1 MDKYNWDLTK
11 LIKDEEDFKKKYAEA
26 DKLLD
31 EAHHLLLNFKDNFK
45 DAILKLIE
53 AQRKVINIYV
63 FAHMNADAD
72 TRDTE
77 GQRLHLKALNLGS
90 KLDEVGAPLKP
101 ALLSLSREELDKL
114 IKDND
119 MEDYRLFIEK
129 IYRFKD
135 HVLTEKEESILSA
148 YGFLENAPFDAYNLL
163 TNADITF
170 EDLESTDTKLNGATF
185 ISLLRNKEEKV
196 RREAFQKYYKSYKG
210 LENVISSLYLNN
222 VKAMTTEA
230 KLRGYN
236 SALEMELYGDKVD
249 VSVYENL
256 IAAVHE
262 NLPALYKYYEIKKNF
277 LGLKE
282 QHMYDVYL
290 NLTKEEPKKIP
301 YEDAVEM
308 VLESLKPMGEEY
320 TKIAREGL
328 MSRWV
333 DVYPKE
339 GKRDGAYS
347 FGTYDS
353 PPYILMNYNDDL
365 QSVFTL
371 AHELGHSMHSYFSRT
386 NNKYIYSD
394 YTIFVAEVASTT
406 NELLL
411 LNYLMDKATTPEEEI
426 YLIDHYIDSFK
437 STVFRQTMFAEF
449 EKITHERVENGDAL
463 TSADFKD
470 IYYNLNKLYFGD
482 AVISDEE
489 IAYEWSRIPHFYT
502 DFYVYKY
509 ATGFSSAVTL
519 SKNILSGDK
528 EKLEAYLN
536 FLKDGSNH
544 YPLEQLKSA
553 GVDLTT
559 KEGVGTAMR
568 EFNTLVERLDKI
580 IG

>member
-11 LIKDEEDFKKKYAEA
+11 LVKDEEDFKKKYAEA

-53 AQRKVINIYV
+53 AQRKVMNIYV

-148 YGFLENAPFDAYNLL
+148 YGFLENAPFDTYNLL

-170 EDLESTDTKLNGATF
+170 EDLESTDTKLTGATF
-185 ISLLRNKEEKV
+185 ISLLRNKDEKV

-236 SALEMELYGDKVD
+236 SSLEMELYGDKVD
-249 VSVYENL
+249 VTVYENL

-301 YEDAVEM
+301 YEEAVEM

-320 TKIAREGL
+320 TEIAREGL

-411 LNYLMDKATTPEEEI
+411 LNYLMEKATTPEEEI

-449 EKITHERVENGDAL
+449 EKITHERVEKGDAL

-470 IYYNLNKLYFGD
+470 IYHNLNKLYFGD

-528 EKLEAYLN
+528 DKLEAYLN

>member
-53 AQRKVINIYV
+53 AQRKVMNIYV

-135 HVLTEKEESILSA
+135 HVLTKKEESILSA

-170 EDLESTDTKLNGATF
+170 EDLESTDTKLTGATF

-236 SALEMELYGDKVD
+236 SSLEMELYGDKVD
-249 VSVYENL
+249 VAVYENL

-320 TKIAREGL
+320 TEIAREGL

-411 LNYLMDKATTPEEEI
+411 LNYLMDKATTLEEEI

-449 EKITHERVENGDAL
+449 EKITHERVEKGDAL

>member
-31 EAHHLLLNFKDNFK
+31 EAHRLLLNFKDNFK
-45 DAILKLIE
+45 EVILKLIE
-53 AQRKVINIYV
+53 AQRKVMNIYV

-101 ALLSLSREELDKL
+101 ALLALSREELDKL
-114 IKDND
+114 IKDNE
-119 MEDYRLFIEK
+119 MEDYRLFIDK

-170 EDLESTDTKLNGATF
+170 EDLESIDTKLNGATF
-185 ISLLRNKEEKV
+185 ISLLRNKDEKV

-236 SALEMELYGDKVD
+236 SSLEMELYGDKVD

-308 VLESLKPMGEEY
+308 VLQSLKPMGEEY

-411 LNYLMDKATTPEEEI
+411 LNYLMEKATTPEEEI

-449 EKITHERVENGDAL
+449 EKITHERVEKGDAL

-568 EFNTLVERLDKI
+568 EFNSLVKRLDKI

>member
-11 LIKDEEDFKKKYAEA
+11 LVKDEEDFKKKYAEA

-45 DAILKLIE
+45 DAILKLVE
-53 AQRKVINIYV
+53 AQRKVMNIYV

-119 MEDYRLFIEK
+119 MEDYRLFIDK

-185 ISLLRNKEEKV
+185 ISLLRNKDEKV

-353 PPYILMNYNDDL
+353 PPYILMNYNEDL

-371 AHELGHSMHSYFSRT
+371 AHELGHSMHSYYSRT

-449 EKITHERVENGDAL
+449 EKITHERVEKGDAL

-528 EKLEAYLN
+528 DKLEAYLN

>member
-11 LIKDEEDFKKKYAEA
+11 LIKDEDDFKKKYDEA

-31 EAHHLLLNFKDNFK
+31 EAAHLLLNFKDNFK

-53 AQRKVINIYV
+53 AQRKVMNIYV

-101 ALLSLSREELDKL
+101 ALLSLSREELDNL

-119 MEDYRLFIEK
+119 MEDYRLFIDK

-170 EDLESTDTKLNGATF
+170 EDMESTDTKLTGATF
-185 ISLLRNKEEKV
+185 ISLLRNKDGKV

-236 SALEMELYGDKVD
+236 SALEMELFGDKVD
-249 VSVYENL
+249 VTVYENL

-290 NLTKEEPKKIP
+290 NLTKKEPKKIP
-301 YEDAVEM
+301 YEEAVET

-328 MSRWV
+328 NSRWV

-353 PPYILMNYNDDL
+353 PPYILMNYNEDL

-449 EKITHERVENGDAL
+449 EKITHERVEKGDAL

-528 EKLEAYLN
+528 DKLEAYLN
-536 FLKDGSNH
+536 FLKDGSNN

-568 EFNTLVERLDKI
+568 EFNSLVERLDKI

>member
-11 LIKDEEDFKKKYAEA
+11 LVKDEEDFKKKYAEA

-53 AQRKVINIYV
+53 AQRKVMNIYV

-90 KLDEVGAPLKP
+90 KLDEVAAPLKP

-135 HVLTEKEESILSA
+135 HVLTKKEESILSA

-170 EDLESTDTKLNGATF
+170 EDLESTDTKLTGATF

-196 RREAFQKYYKSYKG
+196 RREAFQKYYKSYNG

-353 PPYILMNYNDDL
+353 PPYILMNYNEDL

-449 EKITHERVENGDAL
+449 EKITHERVEKGDAL
-463 TSADFKD
+463 ISADFKD

-528 EKLEAYLN
+528 DKLEAYLN
-536 FLKDGSNH
+536 FLKDGSNN

>member
-31 EAHHLLLNFKDNFK
+31 EAHRLLLNFKDNFK
-45 DAILKLIE
+45 EVILKLIE
-53 AQRKVINIYV
+53 AQRKVMNIYV

-77 GQRLHLKALNLGS
+77 GQRMHLKALNLGS

-101 ALLSLSREELDKL
+101 ALLALSREELDKL

-135 HVLTEKEESILSA
+135 HVLTKKEESILSA

-185 ISLLRNKEEKV
+185 ISLLRYKDEKV

-222 VKAMTTEA
+222 LKAMTTEA

-236 SALEMELYGDKVD
+236 SSLEMELYGDKVD

-277 LGLKE
+277 LGLNE

-301 YEDAVEM
+301 YEEAVEM

-320 TKIAREGL
+320 TEIAREGL

-353 PPYILMNYNDDL
+353 PPYILMNYNEDL

-411 LNYLMDKATTPEEEI
+411 LNYLMEKATTPEEEI

-449 EKITHERVENGDAL
+449 EKITHERVEKGDAL

>member
-31 EAHHLLLNFKDNFK
+31 EAAHLLLNFKDNFK

-53 AQRKVINIYV
+53 AQRKVMNIYV

-114 IKDND
+114 IKDNE

-135 HVLTEKEESILSA
+135 HVLTKKEESILSA

-185 ISLLRNKEEKV
+185 ISLLRNKDEKV

-249 VSVYENL
+249 ISVYENL

-301 YEDAVEM
+301 YEEAVEM

-328 MSRWV
+328 TTRWV

-411 LNYLMDKATTPEEEI
+411 LNYLMEKATTPEEEI

-449 EKITHERVENGDAL
+449 EKITHERVEKGDAL

>member
-45 DAILKLIE
+45 EVILKLIE
-53 AQRKVINIYV
+53 AQRKVMNIYV
-63 FAHMNADAD
+63 FAHMNSDAD
-72 TRDTE
+72 TRNTE

-185 ISLLRNKEEKV
+185 ISLLRNKDEKV

-236 SALEMELYGDKVD
+236 SSLEMELYGDKVD

-301 YEDAVEM
+301 YEEAVEM

-333 DVYPKE
+333 DVYPKD

-353 PPYILMNYNDDL
+353 PPYILMNYNEDL

-411 LNYLMDKATTPEEEI
+411 LNYLMDKATTSEEEI

-449 EKITHERVENGDAL
+449 EKITHERVEKGDAL
-463 TSADFKD
+463 TSADFKE

-528 EKLEAYLN
+528 DKLEAYLN

>member
-26 DKLLD
+26 DELLD

-53 AQRKVINIYV
+53 AQRKVMNIYV

-119 MEDYRLFIEK
+119 MEDYRLFIDK

-135 HVLTEKEESILSA
+135 HVLTKKEESILSA

-185 ISLLRNKEEKV
+185 ISLLRNKDEKV

-222 VKAMTTEA
+222 VKAVTTEA

-236 SALEMELYGDKVD
+236 SSLEMELYGDKVD

-320 TKIAREGL
+320 TKVAREGL

-449 EKITHERVENGDAL
+449 EKITHERVEKGDAL

-528 EKLEAYLN
+528 DKLKAYLN
-536 FLKDGSNH
+536 FLKDGSKN

>member
-53 AQRKVINIYV
+53 AQRKVMNIYV
-63 FAHMNADAD
+63 FAHMDADAD

-135 HVLTEKEESILSA
+135 HVLTKKEESILSA

-170 EDLESTDTKLNGATF
+170 EDLESIDTKLNGATF
-185 ISLLRNKEEKV
+185 ISLLRNKDEKV

-277 LGLKE
+277 LDLKE

-301 YEDAVEM
+301 YEEAVEM

-328 MSRWV
+328 MTRWV

-449 EKITHERVENGDAL
+449 EKITHERVEKGDAL
-463 TSADFKD
+463 TSADFKE

-568 EFNTLVERLDKI
+568 EFNSLVKRLDKI

>member
-11 LIKDEEDFKKKYAEA
+11 LVKDEEDFKKKYAEA

-53 AQRKVINIYV
+53 AQRKVMNIYV

-135 HVLTEKEESILSA
+135 HVLTEREESILSA

-170 EDLESTDTKLNGATF
+170 EDLESTDTKLTGATF
-185 ISLLRNKEEKV
+185 ISLLRNKDEKV

-320 TKIAREGL
+320 TEIAREGL

-411 LNYLMDKATTPEEEI
+411 LNYLMEKATTPEEEI

-449 EKITHERVENGDAL
+449 EKITHERVEKGDAL

-528 EKLEAYLN
+528 DKLEAYLN

>member
-11 LIKDEEDFKKKYAEA
+11 LIKDEDDFKKKYDEA
-26 DKLLD
+26 NKLLD

-53 AQRKVINIYV
+53 AQRKVMNIYV

-135 HVLTEKEESILSA
+135 HVLTKKEEFILSA

-185 ISLLRNKEEKV
+185 ISLLRNKDEKV

-236 SALEMELYGDKVD
+236 SALEMELFGDKVD
-249 VSVYENL
+249 VTVYENL

-262 NLPALYKYYEIKKNF
+262 NLPALYKYYKIKKNF

-320 TKIAREGL
+320 TEIARKGL
-328 MSRWV
+328 NSRWV
-333 DVYPKE
+333 DAYPKD

-449 EKITHERVENGDAL
+449 EKITHERVEKGDAL
-463 TSADFKD
+463 TSAEFKD

-528 EKLEAYLN
+528 DKLEAYLN
-536 FLKDGSNH
+536 FLKDGSNN

-559 KEGVGTAMR
+559 KEGVGNAMR
-568 EFNTLVERLDKI
+568 EFNSLVERLGQI

>member
-31 EAHHLLLNFKDNFK
+31 EAHRLLLNFKDNFK
-45 DAILKLIE
+45 EVILKLIE
-53 AQRKVINIYV
+53 AQRKVMNIYV

-72 TRDTE
+72 TRNTE

-101 ALLSLSREELDKL
+101 TLLSLSREELDKL

-185 ISLLRNKEEKV
+185 ISLLRNKDEKV

-236 SALEMELYGDKVD
+236 SSLEMELYGDKVD

-320 TKIAREGL
+320 TEIARKGL

-449 EKITHERVENGDAL
+449 EKITHERVEKGDAL

-528 EKLEAYLN
+528 EKLVAYLN

>member
-31 EAHHLLLNFKDNFK
+31 EGHHLLLNFKDNFK

-53 AQRKVINIYV
+53 AQRKVMNIYV

-119 MEDYRLFIEK
+119 MEEYRLFIEK

-163 TNADITF
+163 INADITF

-185 ISLLRNKEEKV
+185 ISLLRNKDEKV

-301 YEDAVEM
+301 YEEAVEM

-411 LNYLMDKATTPEEEI
+411 LNYLMDKAATPEEEI

-449 EKITHERVENGDAL
+449 EKITHERVEKGDAL

-568 EFNTLVERLDKI
+568 EFNSLVERLDKI

>member
-11 LIKDEEDFKKKYAEA
+11 LVKDEEDFKKKYDEA

-31 EAHHLLLNFKDNFK
+31 EAAHLLLNFKDNFK

-53 AQRKVINIYV
+53 AQRKVMNIYV

-101 ALLSLSREELDKL
+101 AFLSLSREELDKL

-170 EDLESTDTKLNGATF
+170 EDLESTDTKLTGATF
-185 ISLLRNKEEKV
+185 ISLLRNKDEKV

-236 SALEMELYGDKVD
+236 SSLEMELFGDKVD

-301 YEDAVEM
+301 YEEAVEM

-320 TKIAREGL
+320 TNIAREGL

-353 PPYILMNYNDDL
+353 PPYILMNYNEDL

-386 NNKYIYSD
+386 NNKYVYSD

-411 LNYLMDKATTPEEEI
+411 LNYLMDKASTPEEEI

-449 EKITHERVENGDAL
+449 EKITHERVEKGDAL

-470 IYYNLNKLYFGD
+470 IYYHLNKLYFGD

-528 EKLEAYLN
+528 DKLKAYLN
-536 FLKDGSNH
+536 FLKDGSKN

-568 EFNTLVERLDKI
+568 EFNSLVERLGQI
-580 IG
+580 I

>member
-1 MDKYNWDLTK
+1 MDKYNWDLSK
-11 LIKDEEDFKKKYAEA
+11 LIKDEEDFKKKYDEA
-26 DKLLD
+26 YKFLD
-31 EAHHLLLNFKDNFK
+31 EAAHLLLNFKDNFK

-53 AQRKVINIYV
+53 AQRKVMNIYV

-101 ALLSLSREELDKL
+101 ALLSLSREELNKL

-170 EDLESTDTKLNGATF
+170 EDLESTDTKLTGATF
-185 ISLLRNKEEKV
+185 ISLLRNKDEKV

-222 VKAMTTEA
+222 VKAVTTEA

-277 LGLKE
+277 LGLNE

-301 YEDAVEM
+301 YEEAVEM

-353 PPYILMNYNDDL
+353 PPYILMNYNEDL

-411 LNYLMDKATTPEEEI
+411 LNYLMDKAATPEEEI

-449 EKITHERVENGDAL
+449 EKITHERVEKGDAL

-528 EKLEAYLN
+528 DKLKAYLN
-536 FLKDGSNH
+536 FLKDGSKN
-544 YPLEQLKSA
+544 YPLEQLKNA

>member
-1 MDKYNWDLTK
+1 MDKYNWDLSK
-11 LIKDEEDFKKKYAEA
+11 LIKDEEDFKKKYDEA

-31 EAHHLLLNFKDNFK
+31 EAAHLLLNFKDNFK

-53 AQRKVINIYV
+53 AQRKVMNIYV

-101 ALLSLSREELDKL
+101 ALLSLSREELNKL

-170 EDLESTDTKLNGATF
+170 EDLESTDTKLTGATF
-185 ISLLRNKEEKV
+185 ISLLRNKDEKV

-277 LGLKE
+277 LGLNE

-301 YEDAVEM
+301 YEEAVEM

-353 PPYILMNYNDDL
+353 PPYILMNYNEDL

-371 AHELGHSMHSYFSRT
+371 AHELGHSMHSYFSRS

-411 LNYLMDKATTPEEEI
+411 LNYLMDKAATPEEEI

-449 EKITHERVENGDAL
+449 EKITHERVEKGDAL

-528 EKLEAYLN
+528 DKLKAYLN
-536 FLKDGSNH
+536 FLKDGSKN

-568 EFNTLVERLDKI
+568 EFNSLVERLGQI
-580 IG
+580 I

>member
-31 EAHHLLLNFKDNFK
+31 EAAHLLLNFKDNFK
-45 DAILKLIE
+45 DAILKIVE
-53 AQRKVINIYV
+53 AQRKVMNIYV

-114 IKDND
+114 IKDNE

-135 HVLTEKEESILSA
+135 HVLTKKEESILSA

-170 EDLESTDTKLNGATF
+170 EDLESTDTKLTGATF
-185 ISLLRNKEEKV
+185 ISLLRNKDEKV

-222 VKAMTTEA
+222 LKAMTTEA

-236 SALEMELYGDKVD
+236 SSLEMELYGDKVD

-449 EKITHERVENGDAL
+449 EKITHERVEKGDAL

>member
-1 MDKYNWDLTK
+1 MDKYNWDLSK
-11 LIKDEEDFKKKYAEA
+11 LIKDEEDFKKKYDEA

-31 EAHHLLLNFKDNFK
+31 EAAHLLLNFKDNFK

-53 AQRKVINIYV
+53 AQRKVMNIYV

-101 ALLSLSREELDKL
+101 ALLSLSREELNKL

-170 EDLESTDTKLNGATF
+170 EDLESTDTKLTGATF
-185 ISLLRNKEEKV
+185 ISLLRNKDEKV

-277 LGLKE
+277 LGLNE

-301 YEDAVEM
+301 YEEAVEM

-353 PPYILMNYNDDL
+353 PPYILMNYNEDL

-411 LNYLMDKATTPEEEI
+411 LNYLMDKAATPEEEI

-449 EKITHERVENGDAL
+449 EKITHERVEKGDAL

-470 IYYNLNKLYFGD
+470 IYYSLNKLYFGD

-528 EKLEAYLN
+528 DKLKAYLN
-536 FLKDGSNH
+536 FLKDGSKN

>member
-45 DAILKLIE
+45 EAILKLVE
-53 AQRKVINIYV
+53 AQRKVMNIYV

-72 TRDTE
+72 TKDTE

-185 ISLLRNKEEKV
+185 ISLLRNKDEKV

-236 SALEMELYGDKVD
+236 SALEMELFGDKVD

-449 EKITHERVENGDAL
+449 EKITHERVEKGDAL
-463 TSADFKD
+463 TSADFKE

-528 EKLEAYLN
+528 KKLEAYLN

-580 IG
+580 I

>member
-45 DAILKLIE
+45 DSILKLIE
-53 AQRKVINIYV
+53 AQRKVMNIYV

-135 HVLTEKEESILSA
+135 HVLTKKEESILSA

-170 EDLESTDTKLNGATF
+170 EDLESTDTKLTGATF
-185 ISLLRNKEEKV
+185 ISLLRNKDEKV

-277 LGLKE
+277 LGLNE

-301 YEDAVEM
+301 YEEAVEM

-320 TKIAREGL
+320 TEIAREGL

-353 PPYILMNYNDDL
+353 PPYILMNYNEDL

-411 LNYLMDKATTPEEEI
+411 LNYLMDKAATPEEEI

-449 EKITHERVENGDAL
+449 EKITHERVEKGDAL

-528 EKLEAYLN
+528 DKLKAYLN
-536 FLKDGSNH
+536 FLKDGSKN
-544 YPLEQLKSA
+544 YPLEQLKNA

>member
-11 LIKDEEDFKKKYAEA
+11 LVKDEEDFKKKYAEA

-53 AQRKVINIYV
+53 AQRKVMNIYV

-101 ALLSLSREELDKL
+101 ALLALSREELNKL

-119 MEDYRLFIEK
+119 MENYRLFIEK

-185 ISLLRNKEEKV
+185 ISLLRNKDEKV

-249 VSVYENL
+249 VTVYENL
-256 IAAVHE
+256 IEAVHE

-301 YEDAVEM
+301 YEEAVEM

-411 LNYLMDKATTPEEEI
+411 LNYLMDKATTSEEEI

-449 EKITHERVENGDAL
+449 EKITHERVEKGDAL
-463 TSADFKD
+463 TSADFKE

-482 AVISDEE
+482 AVNSDEE

-528 EKLEAYLN
+528 QKLEAYLN

-568 EFNTLVERLDKI
+568 EFNSLVKRLDKI

>member
-31 EAHHLLLNFKDNFK
+31 EAAHLLLNFKDNFK

-53 AQRKVINIYV
+53 AQRKVMNIYV

-185 ISLLRNKEEKV
+185 ISLLRNKDEKV

-249 VSVYENL
+249 ISVYENL

-301 YEDAVEM
+301 YEEAVEM

-328 MSRWV
+328 MTRWV

-411 LNYLMDKATTPEEEI
+411 LNYLMDKATTSEEEI

-463 TSADFKD
+463 TSADFKE

-528 EKLEAYLN
+528 DKLEAYLN

>member
-11 LIKDEEDFKKKYAEA
+11 LVKDEEDFKKKYAEA

-45 DAILKLIE
+45 DAILKFIE
-53 AQRKVINIYV
+53 AQRKVMNIYV

-185 ISLLRNKEEKV
+185 ISLLRNKDEKV
-196 RREAFQKYYKSYKG
+196 RREAFKKYYKSYKG

-236 SALEMELYGDKVD
+236 SALEMELFGDKVD

-256 IAAVHE
+256 IEAVHE

-277 LGLKE
+277 LGLNE

-301 YEDAVEM
+301 YEEAVEM

-320 TKIAREGL
+320 TEIAREGL

-482 AVISDEE
+482 VVISDEE

-519 SKNILSGDK
+519 SKTILSGDK

>member
-11 LIKDEEDFKKKYAEA
+11 LIKDEEDFKKKYDEA

-31 EAHHLLLNFKDNFK
+31 EAANLLLNFKNNFK

-53 AQRKVINIYV
+53 AQRKVMNIYV

-101 ALLSLSREELDKL
+101 ALLSLSREELNKL

-170 EDLESTDTKLNGATF
+170 EDLESTDTKLTGATF
-185 ISLLRNKEEKV
+185 ISLLRNKDEKV

-256 IAAVHE
+256 IASVHE

-301 YEDAVEM
+301 YEEAVEM

-320 TKIAREGL
+320 TEIAREGL

-353 PPYILMNYNDDL
+353 PPYILMNYNEDL

-411 LNYLMDKATTPEEEI
+411 LNYLMDKAATPEEEI

-449 EKITHERVENGDAL
+449 EKITHERVEKGDAL

-528 EKLEAYLN
+528 DKLKAYLN
-536 FLKDGSNH
+536 FLKDGSKN

-568 EFNTLVERLDKI
+568 EFNSLVERLGQI
-580 IG
+580 I

>member
-45 DAILKLIE
+45 DAILKLVE
-53 AQRKVINIYV
+53 AQRKVMNIYV

-135 HVLTEKEESILSA
+135 HVLTKKEESILSA

-170 EDLESTDTKLNGATF
+170 EDLESTDTKLTGATF
-185 ISLLRNKEEKV
+185 ISLLRNKDEKV

-236 SALEMELYGDKVD
+236 SSLEMELYGDKVD
-249 VSVYENL
+249 VTVYENL

-301 YEDAVEM
+301 YEEAVEM

-320 TKIAREGL
+320 TEIAREGL

-411 LNYLMDKATTPEEEI
+411 LNYLMEKATTPEEEI

-449 EKITHERVENGDAL
+449 EKITHERVEKGDAL

-470 IYYNLNKLYFGD
+470 IYHNLNKLYFGD

-528 EKLEAYLN
+528 DKLEAYLN

>member
-11 LIKDEEDFKKKYAEA
+11 LIKDEDDFKNKYDEA

-31 EAHHLLLNFKDNFK
+31 EVHHLLLNFKDNFK
-45 DAILKLIE
+45 EAILKLIE
-53 AQRKVINIYV
+53 AQRKVMNIYV

-170 EDLESTDTKLNGATF
+170 EDLESTDTKLTGATF
-185 ISLLRNKEEKV
+185 ISLLRNKDEKV

-222 VKAMTTEA
+222 VKAVTTEA

-236 SALEMELYGDKVD
+236 SALEMELFGDKVD

-262 NLPALYKYYEIKKNF
+262 NLPALYKYYETKKNF

-301 YEDAVEM
+301 YEDAVET

-353 PPYILMNYNDDL
+353 PPYILMNYNEDL

-449 EKITHERVENGDAL
+449 EKITHERVEKGDAL

-544 YPLEQLKSA
+544 YPLEQLKYA

>member
-11 LIKDEEDFKKKYAEA
+11 LIKDEDDFKKKYDEA

-31 EAHHLLLNFKDNFK
+31 EVHHLLLNFKDNFK

-53 AQRKVINIYV
+53 AQRKVMNIYV

-170 EDLESTDTKLNGATF
+170 EDLESTDTKLTGATF
-185 ISLLRNKEEKV
+185 ISLLRNKDEKV

-222 VKAMTTEA
+222 VKAVTTEA

-277 LGLKE
+277 LGLNE

-301 YEDAVEM
+301 YEEAVEM

-320 TKIAREGL
+320 TEIAREGL

-353 PPYILMNYNDDL
+353 PPYILMNYNEDL

-411 LNYLMDKATTPEEEI
+411 LNYLMDKAATPEEEI

-449 EKITHERVENGDAL
+449 EKITHERVEKGDAL

-528 EKLEAYLN
+528 GKLEAYLN

-544 YPLEQLKSA
+544 YPLEQLKNA

>member
-11 LIKDEEDFKKKYAEA
+11 LIKDEDDFKKKYAEA

-53 AQRKVINIYV
+53 AQRKVMNIYV

-135 HVLTEKEESILSA
+135 HVLTKKEESILSA

-185 ISLLRNKEEKV
+185 ISLLRNKDEKV

-236 SALEMELYGDKVD
+236 SSLEMELYGDKVD

-262 NLPALYKYYEIKKNF
+262 NLPALYNYYEIKKNF

-320 TKIAREGL
+320 TEIAREGL

-449 EKITHERVENGDAL
+449 EKITHERVEKGDAL

-559 KEGVGTAMR
+559 REGVGTAMR
-568 EFNTLVERLDKI
+568 EFNSLVERLDKI

>member
-1 MDKYNWDLTK
+1 MNKYNWDLTK
-11 LIKDEEDFKKKYAEA
+11 LIKDKEDFKKKYDEA

-31 EAHHLLLNFKDNFK
+31 EAAHLLLNFKDNFK

-53 AQRKVINIYV
+53 AQRKVMNIYV
-63 FAHMNADAD
+63 FAHMNADTD

-185 ISLLRNKEEKV
+185 ISILRNKDEKV

-301 YEDAVEM
+301 YEEAVEM

-411 LNYLMDKATTPEEEI
+411 LNCLMDKATTPEEEI

-449 EKITHERVENGDAL
+449 EKITHERVEKGDAL
-463 TSADFKD
+463 TSADFKE

-528 EKLEAYLN
+528 DKLKAYLN
-536 FLKDGSNH
+536 FLKDGSNN

-580 IG
+580 I

>member
-53 AQRKVINIYV
+53 AQRKVMNIYV

-101 ALLSLSREELDKL
+101 ALLSLSREELNKL

-170 EDLESTDTKLNGATF
+170 EDLESTDTKLTGATF
-185 ISLLRNKEEKV
+185 ISLLRNKDEKV

-301 YEDAVEM
+301 YEEAVEM

-353 PPYILMNYNDDL
+353 PPYILMNYNEDL

-411 LNYLMDKATTPEEEI
+411 LNYLMDKAATPEEEI

-449 EKITHERVENGDAL
+449 EKITHERVEKGDAL
-463 TSADFKD
+463 TSADFKN
-470 IYYNLNKLYFGD
+470 IFYNLNKLYFGD

-528 EKLEAYLN
+528 DKLEAYLN
-536 FLKDGSNH
+536 FLKDGSKN

>member
-1 MDKYNWDLTK
+1 MDKCNWDLTK

-45 DAILKLIE
+45 DAILKLVE
-53 AQRKVINIYV
+53 AQRKVMNIYV

-135 HVLTEKEESILSA
+135 HVLTKKEESILSA

-236 SALEMELYGDKVD
+236 SALEMELFGDKVD

-320 TKIAREGL
+320 TEIAREGL

-411 LNYLMDKATTPEEEI
+411 LNYLMDRATTPEEEI

-449 EKITHERVENGDAL
+449 EKITHERVEKGDAL

-528 EKLEAYLN
+528 DKLKAYLN
-536 FLKDGSNH
+536 FLKDGSNN

>member
-45 DAILKLIE
+45 DAILKLVE
-53 AQRKVINIYV
+53 AQRKVMNIYV

-170 EDLESTDTKLNGATF
+170 EDLESIDTKLNGATF
-185 ISLLRNKEEKV
+185 ISLLRNKDEKV

-236 SALEMELYGDKVD
+236 SSLEMELYGDKVD

-256 IAAVHE
+256 ITAVHE

-301 YEDAVEM
+301 YEEAVEM

-449 EKITHERVENGDAL
+449 EKITHERVEKGDAL

-528 EKLEAYLN
+528 DKLEAYLN

-568 EFNTLVERLDKI
+568 EFNSLVERLDKI

>member
-53 AQRKVINIYV
+53 AQRKVMNIYV

-135 HVLTEKEESILSA
+135 HVLMEKEESILSA

-185 ISLLRNKEEKV
+185 ISLLRNKDEKV

-222 VKAMTTEA
+222 VKAVTTEA

-256 IAAVHE
+256 IEAVHE
-262 NLPALYKYYEIKKNF
+262 NLPALYKYYKIKKNF

-353 PPYILMNYNDDL
+353 PPYILMNYNEDL

-449 EKITHERVENGDAL
+449 EKITHERVEKGDAL

-528 EKLEAYLN
+528 DKLNAYLN
-536 FLKDGSNH
+536 FLKDGSNN
-544 YPLEQLKSA
+544 YPLEQLKNA

-568 EFNTLVERLDKI
+568 EFNTLVEKLDKI

>member
-1 MDKYNWDLTK
+1 MDKYNWDLSK
-11 LIKDEEDFKKKYAEA
+11 LIKDEEDFKKKYDEA

-31 EAHHLLLNFKDNFK
+31 EAAHLLLNFKDNFK

-53 AQRKVINIYV
+53 AQRKVMNIYV

-101 ALLSLSREELDKL
+101 ALLSLSREELNKL

-170 EDLESTDTKLNGATF
+170 EDLESTDTKLTGATF
-185 ISLLRNKEEKV
+185 ISLLRNKDEKV

-222 VKAMTTEA
+222 VKAVTTEA

-277 LGLKE
+277 LGLNE

-301 YEDAVEM
+301 YEEAVEM

-353 PPYILMNYNDDL
+353 PPYILMNYNEDL

-411 LNYLMDKATTPEEEI
+411 LNYLMDKAATPEEEI

-449 EKITHERVENGDAL
+449 EKITHERVEKGDAL

-482 AVISDEE
+482 AVFSDEE

-528 EKLEAYLN
+528 DKLEAYLN
-536 FLKDGSNH
+536 FLKDGSKN

>member
-11 LIKDEEDFKKKYAEA
+11 LIKDEEDFKKKYDEA

-31 EAHHLLLNFKDNFK
+31 EAAHLLLNFKDNFK

-53 AQRKVINIYV
+53 AQRKVMNIYV

-101 ALLSLSREELDKL
+101 ALLSLSREELNKL

-170 EDLESTDTKLNGATF
+170 EDLESTDTKLTGATF
-185 ISLLRNKEEKV
+185 ISLLRNKDEKV

-222 VKAMTTEA
+222 VKAVTTEA

-256 IAAVHE
+256 ITAVHE

-277 LGLKE
+277 LGLNE

-301 YEDAVEM
+301 YEEAVEM

-353 PPYILMNYNDDL
+353 PPYILMNYNEDL

-411 LNYLMDKATTPEEEI
+411 LNYLMDKAATPEEEI

-449 EKITHERVENGDAL
+449 EKITHERVEKGDAL

-528 EKLEAYLN
+528 DKLKAYLN
-536 FLKDGSNH
+536 FLKDGSKN

-568 EFNTLVERLDKI
+568 EFNTLVERLAKI
-580 IG
+580 I

>member
-53 AQRKVINIYV
+53 AQRKVMDIYV

-77 GQRLHLKALNLGS
+77 GQRLHLKSLNLGS

-101 ALLSLSREELDKL
+101 ALLTLTREELDKL

-119 MEDYRLFIEK
+119 MENYRLFIEK

-135 HVLTEKEESILSA
+135 HVLTKKEESILSA

-163 TNADITF
+163 INADITF

-185 ISLLRNKEEKV
+185 ISLLRNKDEKV

-320 TKIAREGL
+320 TEIAREGL

-449 EKITHERVENGDAL
+449 EKITHERVEKGDAL

-568 EFNTLVERLDKI
+568 EFNSLVERLDKI

>member
-45 DAILKLIE
+45 DAILKFIE
-53 AQRKVINIYV
+53 AQRKVMNIYV

-119 MEDYRLFIEK
+119 MENYRLFIEK

-170 EDLESTDTKLNGATF
+170 EDLESTDTKLTSATF
-185 ISLLRNKEEKV
+185 ISLLRNKDEKV

-236 SALEMELYGDKVD
+236 SSLEMELYGDKVD

-320 TKIAREGL
+320 TEIAREGL

-353 PPYILMNYNDDL
+353 SPYILMNYNDDL

-449 EKITHERVENGDAL
+449 EKITHERVEKGDAL

-528 EKLEAYLN
+528 DKLEAYLN

>member
-11 LIKDEEDFKKKYAEA
+11 LIKDEEDFMKKYAEA

-31 EAHHLLLNFKDNFK
+31 EAAHLLLNFKDNFK
-45 DAILKLIE
+45 EAILKLIE
-53 AQRKVINIYV
+53 AQRKVMNIYV

-170 EDLESTDTKLNGATF
+170 EDLESTDTKLTGATF
-185 ISLLRNKEEKV
+185 ISLLRNKDEKV

-301 YEDAVEM
+301 YEEAVEM

-320 TKIAREGL
+320 TEIAREGL

-353 PPYILMNYNDDL
+353 PPYILMNYNEDL

-411 LNYLMDKATTPEEEI
+411 LNYLMDKAATPEEEI

-449 EKITHERVENGDAL
+449 EKITHERVEKGDAL

-528 EKLEAYLN
+528 DKLEAYFN
-536 FLKDGSNH
+536 FLKDGSKN

-568 EFNTLVERLDKI
+568 EFNSLVERLGQI
-580 IG
+580 I